1 MKFKISLLWDAVKKA
16 KDCNTNEIPDTV
28 FLNGNKVLQED
39 QAQVFADY
47 FSNKVKSIASEAS
60 ISNTVFN
67 GTKKVSCL
75 PTQFMSCANILE
87 CLKEIKPKNYE
98 GYVRYPRESL

>member
-1 MKFKISLLWDAVKKA
+1 MPGNSKSLSDAVKKA
-16 KDCNTNEIPDTV
+16 KDCNTNSIPDTV

-60 ISNTVFN
+60 ISNNVFN
-67 GTKKVSCL
+67 GTKK
-75 PTQFMSCANILE
+75 
-87 CLKEIKPKNYE
+87 
-98 GYVRYPRESL
+98 